1 MPPASS
7 LRALN
12 RFSILTGVSTVCLLV
27 AGALV
32 TGNEAADSVPDW
44 PLAYGRIIPP
54 LVGGIRYEF
63 THRVIAATVLI
74 LTLTLAIWLSR
85 SVVRDRA
92 ARWGWFAFALVLVQ
106 AGLGGLRVLLGH
118 PKIIATIHATVA
130 QIFFLTLVSLAV
142 LTSDWW
148 NANHSVLDDFRSP
161 RLTTLGLWTT
171 LVILI
176 QLVLGAGFRHGAF
189 GILPH
194 LVGAVAVIVLVAWT
208 GRVAKSRFRAVPEIR
223 RSVIWLHS
231 TFGVQIL
238 LGFAAYWAVAE
249 SLKATQPVLLYVVI
263 EVAHV
268 IFGALTLAASALLTL
283 ISFRLLR
290 PAASIAVSASA
301 EKAGARS

>member
-1 MPPASS
+1 MPPASNIH
-7 LRALN
+7 ALN
-12 RFSILTGVSTVCLLV
+12 RFSILTAASTVCLLA

-63 THRVIAATVLI
+63 AHRAIAATVLI
-74 LTLTLAIWLSR
+74 LTLTLAVWVSR

-92 ARWGWFAFALVLVQ
+92 ALWGWFAFALVLVQ
-106 AGLGGLRVLLGH
+106 AGLGGMRVLLGH
-118 PKIIATIHATVA
+118 PKIIATVHATVA
-130 QIFFLTLVSLAV
+130 QIFFLTLVSLAA
-142 LTSDWW
+142 LTSEWW
-148 NANHSVLDDFRSP
+148 NANHSVFDDSGSP

-171 LVILI
+171 IAILV

-194 LVGAVAVIVLVAWT
+194 LIGAVAVIFLVAWT

-223 RSVIWLHS
+223 RGVIWLHS
-231 TFGVQIL
+231 TFGMQIL

-249 SLKATQPVLLYVVI
+249 SLKATQPVLLYVLI

-283 ISFRLLR
+283 ICFRLLR
-290 PAASIAVSASA
+290 PAASVAVSASA
-301 EKAGARS
+301 EKAGASS